1 MSQKTKKW
9 VALKTAAYLG
19 MGKPTVKHRK
29 KNTGKLTSRQRQQSV
44 YFKVFLRSW
53 PTLKKLK
60 LDVVNDAWPKWF
72 I

>member
-1 MSQKTKKW
+1 
-9 VALKTAAYLG
+9 

-60 LDVVNDAWPKWF
+60 LDVVNDA
-72 I
+72 